1 VKRSDASKIQPGGAI
16 PHAPYEDA
24 LAILIGTLL
33 VSLGI
38 VIYAKVLLLTGGV
51 AGMALLIAYVTP
63 VGFWISLFVL
73 NLPCYWFA
81 WRWKERSFLMRTM
94 AAVGIECF
102 VVHQAPS
109 WIDIAWI
116 DPLCAAVVGGALI
129 GVGLMGLFRHNTS
142 LGGIGALAFYLQERH
157 GIRAGYVQMAFD
169 GAIMLAATAVL
180 PVQNLLLSVIG
191 AIVMNGV
198 LVVYHRSDRYVGVT

>member
-1 VKRSDASKIQPGGAI
+1 MKPGGAS

-38 VIYAKVLLLTGGV
+38 LIYAKVLLVTGGV
-51 AGMALLIAYVTP
+51 TGMALLIAYVTP

-81 WRWKERSFLMRTM
+81 WRWQGRSFLLRTM

-102 VVHQAPS
+102 VVHQGPA

-116 DPLCAAVVGGALI
+116 DPLCAAVVGGALM

-169 GAIMLAATAVL
+169 GSIMLAATAVL
-180 PVQNLLLSVIG
+180 PAQNMLLSIIG
-191 AIVMNGV
+191 ALVMNGV
-198 LVVYHRSDRYVGVT
+198 LVIYHRSDRYVGVT